1 MESNTN
7 AVGKQN
13 TRRAKAEH
21 TTMVVKT
28 SKNDQ
33 ASSSTVAVE
42 ASVPFLEVPRDDED
56 WRFAQSFAPV
66 GQEAEARRFYEE
78 YGFAVFRDVLTA
90 EETEASRSEILS
102 YIERTVE
109 GFEAEE
115 PQTWAVWKSKQFG
128 MPAPDP
134 AAWWQPQLCRNR
146 CNPRVAAGFAQLL
159 QCAPE
164 TLRCNHDRWALY
176 RVGVKTRRNVHLDIS
191 PWAYQNDHAAIA
203 ARRAEN
209 SYASHDD
216 LYGGVESNLV
226 SSANG
231 PHLQG
236 TLALL
241 PNLEHDAGFLCVP
254 GSHRTFDEWV
264 AQLDS
269 SARGGARHDFPEHS
283 HMMSLAQRVPV
294 REGSL
299 IVWDVRLAHGSQ
311 PDQSERGAE
320 CRARFVQFVT
330 LRSAQIYDE
339 QQMTRRSALVSRL
352 FAAHSVQ
359 EPADPLQRAV
369 AGLVVGGRA
378 AGGQEAT
385 GEEGAREQR

>member
-134 AAWWQPQLCRNR
+134 AA
-146 CNPRVAAGFAQLL
+146 
-159 QCAPE
+159 
-164 TLRCNHDRWALY
+164 DM
-176 RVGVKTRRNVHLDIS
+176 
-191 PWAYQNDHAAIA
+191 
-203 ARRAEN
+203 
-209 SYASHDD
+209 
-216 LYGGVESNLV
+216 
-226 SSANG
+226 
-231 PHLQG
+231 
-236 TLALL
+236 
-241 PNLEHDAGFLCVP
+241 CV
-254 GSHRTFDEWV
+254 
-264 AQLDS
+264 
-269 SARGGARHDFPEHS
+269 
-283 HMMSLAQRVPV
+283 
-294 REGSL
+294 
-299 IVWDVRLAHGSQ
+299 
-311 PDQSERGAE
+311 
-320 CRARFVQFVT
+320 
-330 LRSAQIYDE
+330 
-339 QQMTRRSALVSRL
+339 
-352 FAAHSVQ
+352 
-359 EPADPLQRAV
+359 
-369 AGLVVGGRA
+369 
-378 AGGQEAT
+378 
-385 GEEGAREQR
+385 